1 MCSRFENKESG
12 LSIFK
17 RFKKDF
23 HGEIIFDIDEDES
36 FPMDKIA
43 PTNKIVTVRRK
54 EEALVIQPT
63 QWGIK
68 FDETKKFPLVFNSR
82 LETIKAKKFWM
93 TLFKNNR
100 CLIPATAFFEWI
112 EVDGKKIPQRI
123 SSDTDLFFIA
133 GINFIKDDN
142 IFSSMITTTPNKFMK
157 EIHNRMPVLLYEEK
171 ALEFI
176 FANEE
181 EAMNICNEEIKMKL
195 NKIDHTF

>member
-17 RFKKDF
+17 RIQKDF
-23 HGEIIFDIDEDES
+23 HGEIIFDIDEDET

-43 PTNKIVTVRRK
+43 PTNKIITIRRLDEK
-54 EEALVIQPT
+54 LKIQPT

-82 LETIKAKKFWM
+82 LETIIAKKFWM

-123 SSDTDLFFIA
+123 SSDIDLFFIA

-157 EIHNRMPVLLYEEK
+157 DIHNRMPVLLHEER
-171 ALEFI
+171 ALEFL

-181 EAMNICNEEIKMKL
+181 DALKMCSEEVKMNLGNTEHK
-195 NKIDHTF
+195 F